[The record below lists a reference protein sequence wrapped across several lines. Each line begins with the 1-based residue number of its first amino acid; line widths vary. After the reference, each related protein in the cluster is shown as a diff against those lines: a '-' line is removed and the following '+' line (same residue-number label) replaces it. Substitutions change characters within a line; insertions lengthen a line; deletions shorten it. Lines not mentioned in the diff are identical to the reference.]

1 MSDEIKGMILGVIGV
16 AIFSL
21 TLPVTRIALAG
32 GLDVITVGL
41 GRAVVAAV
49 VAAVILWA
57 SRQPIPPR
65 RYWRRLVVAGMLLV
79 IGFPL
84 SMSIAMQSLPAS
96 HGGIVLGVLPFTTT
110 LAAAILCG
118 ERPSPGFW
126 VVALIGSGAV
136 VAFAVIEGGGEM
148 QAADLW
154 MLAAAVSAG
163 TGYALS
169 GELSRALG
177 GWQVICWSLVACVPL
192 IVPPVAW
199 VWSDIHWQASWPVWT
214 AFGYVALFS
223 QLIGFFAWNRGLALG
238 GISRVG
244 QVQLLQLFMT
254 LAGSWVLLGEEI
266 GPLTMLFAVCIVGT
280 VALSRRMVVTRRQL
294 T

>member
-1 MSDEIKGMILGVIGV
+1 MSDEIKGMALGLVGV

-21 TLPVTRIALAG
+21 TLPVTRIALTG
-32 GLDVITVGL
+32 GLDVVTVGI
-41 GRAVVAAV
+41 GRAVVAAM
-49 VAAVILWA
+49 VAAVILFA
-57 SRQPIPPR
+57 TRQAVPPR
-65 RYWRRLVVAGMLLV
+65 RYWKRLVVSGLLLV

-84 SMSIAMQSLPAS
+84 FMSIAMSSVPAS

-110 LAAAILCG
+110 LAAAIFCG
-118 ERPSPGFW
+118 ERPSRGFW
-126 VVALIGSGAV
+126 LVALLGSAAV
-136 VAFAVIEGGGEM
+136 VAFAVIEGGGAM

-154 MLAAAVSAG
+154 MLGAAVAAG

-169 GELSRALG
+169 GDLSRALG
-177 GWQVICWSLVACVPL
+177 GWQVICWSLLACVPF

-199 VWSDIHWQASWPVWT
+199 VWADINWQVSWQVWT

-238 GISRVG
+238 GIARVG

-254 LAGSWVLLGEEI
+254 LAGSWLLLGEEI
-266 GPLTMLFAVCIVGT
+266 GPVTMIFAVGIVGA
-280 VALSRRMVVTRRQL
+280 VALSRRMAVTRRAL
-294 T
+294 